1 MALGNKLNKQ
11 KVCDYIRK
19 QKSTKKKLNLI
30 KCKRISND
38 T

>member
-1 MALGNKLNKQ
+1 MLGNKLTKKQ
-11 KVCDYIRK
+11 VCDYIRK
-19 QKSTKKKLNLI
+19 QTSTKKKLNLI